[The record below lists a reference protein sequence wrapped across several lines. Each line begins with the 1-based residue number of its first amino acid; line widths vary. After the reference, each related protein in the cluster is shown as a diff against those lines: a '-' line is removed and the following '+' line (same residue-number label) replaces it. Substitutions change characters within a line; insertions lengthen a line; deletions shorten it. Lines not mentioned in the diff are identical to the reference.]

1 MYIITYN
8 AGKTKKIRRINM
20 ANFDISKK
28 SIKAIDKKA
37 YVCYNRITPKGRRF
51 MFMVN
56 RNKLKRSWKK
66 ALVGWFLVMIT
77 GVGVIMPV
85 VNTVGEAYADPVE
98 TTTETTTETSTSI
111 SDLTTDGCK
120 SSLGEIG
127 WYACPITKK
136 VTEATDWLYEKIQ
149 GILAVDPIETGSPI
163 HTIWD
168 YCRGLTN
175 IVFIIFLLVVIYSQ
189 ITGVG
194 ISNYGIKKVL
204 PKMIMVAILVNL
216 SFLICQVLVDA
227 SNIIGASLRGVFT
240 SVEQAAITAANGGT
254 EVSATEAAI
263 AESDMYSAI
272 VAGSTLTILG
282 GVVAFET
289 GAIWMLIPMALGAL
303 VAVVTGLITIA
314 LRQAVVALLVMISPL
329 AMVAYMLPNTEKL
342 FQKWKKLLQ
351 QMLVFYPM
359 FSLLFG
365 ASSLAGF
372 AIIASATDGFG
383 VLLGTAVQIF
393 PLFFSWK
400 MMKMSGTFLGDI
412 NTRMRS
418 LAAGPLARNRAWA
431 SSHRDNTRAKMLASG
446 RAVTPSLRL
455 MQFVSNRK
463 VAREAET
470 AENAELA
477 KNRGLAYRAGR
488 NYDKN
493 GVPTRRGERA
503 YLNQARSLEYQQA
516 IERDKNNMDKGLG
529 QLAAV
534 STHGSVAKK
543 ARLDQ
548 LDNRIV
554 RASDNLKIEQARG
567 EKITYENAES
577 FHNRMDAAI
586 NAHFDDLHAGE
597 KTYRQHEM
605 SDAERA
611 SARARYA
618 AANRIMEG
626 NLSDIQFAAANAAHG
641 YDTQKKII
649 ETKMGKYFDMTPP
662 SKDLEY
668 RLTEM
673 TKSANAAA
681 QIDSILPG
689 LKIMN
694 QRGDTDE
701 VRRQVENILNSG
713 DGIQLGTHASQ
724 ALASFLMFDVKDS
737 DPFLRRFG
745 KYINLETAQV
755 YNKNKRQNARLSL
768 DEYVTGEYEDWD
780 AETHARVVRKSKKG
794 MTTLLEGT
802 PLDNLERTAFDNVD
816 EMIRNAYTTDG
827 KLDVHKYL
835 AKREELEKAIGP
847 AFISSSLKYLSGS
860 EQLKNAVTF
869 LTGYKGDTPRWQD
882 EGDALY
888 GSDEAEPYFRRKT
901 MEYLKS
907 QTPVQIFGLRSD
919 YYNPLMEHLSREYEE
934 ADTTGWSAE
943 AIDERNEYMREL
955 AEVQTRYGDLPAEEA
970 QQRREA
976 DRKALKDK
984 LAGAQFRQIL
994 DSKGVLGQI
1003 YETRKSGA
1011 ANGAKHWV
1019 RGWLDLDNEVKIN
1032 RYLGKLKSEQK
1043 QKQKEEDKLK
1053 KQRGEADAHEEG
1065 TSISGGFDET
1075 DRATLRA
1082 QVEQLWNSLRG
1093 MDGESFY
1100 RESVELIRKELQ
1112 GMSGQILKKYEEFY
1126 KDSDGGVDKWALKNK
1141 LDDLVNDPENYK

>member
-1 MYIITYN
+1 MC
-8 AGKTKKIRRINM
+8 M
-20 ANFDISKK
+20 VSK
-28 SIKAIDKKA
+28 
-37 YVCYNRITPKGRRF
+37 
-51 MFMVN
+51 
-56 RNKLKRSWKK
+56 NKLKMSLKK
-66 ALVGWFLVMIT
+66 ALVGLFLVMIT
-77 GVGVIMPV
+77 GVGAIIPAVM
-85 VNTVGEAYADPVE
+85 TAGEAYADPVDTTD
-98 TTTETTTETSTSI
+98 TTTETTTTETSTSI

-149 GILAVDPIETGSPI
+149 GILVVDPIETNSPI

-204 PKMIMVAILVNL
+204 PKMIVVAILVNL
-216 SFLICQVLVDA
+216 SFLICQVLVDT
-227 SNIIGASLRGVFT
+227 SNIIGTSLREVFT
-240 SVEQAAITAANGGT
+240 TVEQAAITAANGDST
-254 EVSATEAAI
+254 VSATEAAI

-272 VAGSTLTILG
+272 VTGSTLTVLG
-282 GVVAFET
+282 GVIAFET

-314 LRQAVVALLVMISPL
+314 LRQAVVALLVMVSPL

-412 NTRMRS
+412 NTRMHA
-418 LAAGPLARNRAWA
+418 LAAGPLAKNRAWA
-431 SSHRDNTRAKMLASG
+431 SSHRDNTRARMLASG
-446 RAVTPSLRL
+446 RATTPSLRL
-455 MQFVSNRK
+455 MQFVANRK
-463 VAREAET
+463 VAREADT
-470 AENAELA
+470 AEHAELA

-493 GVPTRRGERA
+493 GVPTRRGERT
-503 YLNQARSLEYQQA
+503 YRNQARSLEYQQV

-534 STHGSVAKK
+534 KAHGSAAKR

-567 EKITYENAES
+567 EKITYENAEG

-586 NAHFDDLHAGE
+586 NSHFDDLHAGE

-605 SDAERA
+605 SETDRV

-626 NLSDIQFAAANAAHG
+626 NLADIQFAAANAAHG

-649 ETKMGKYFDMTPP
+649 ETKMQKYFDMTPP

-701 VRRQVENILNSG
+701 VRRQIENILSSG
-713 DGIQLGTHASQ
+713 NGIQLGTHASQ
-724 ALASFLMFDVKDS
+724 SLASFLMFDVKDS

-768 DEYVTGEYEDWD
+768 EEYVTGEYEDWD
-780 AETHARVVRKSKKG
+780 AGHNKVAGKSKKDM
-794 MTTLLEGT
+794 MTLMEGT
-802 PLDNLERTAFDNVD
+802 PLDNLERTAFANVD
-816 EMIRNAYTTDG
+816 EMLRNAYTTNG

-835 AKREELEKAIGP
+835 TRREKLEQAIAP
-847 AFISSSLKYLSGS
+847 AFISASLKYPSGS
-860 EQLKNAVTF
+860 EQLKNAVSF
-869 LTGYKGDTPRWQD
+869 LTGYDGNTPKWED
-882 EGDALY
+882 EKNPLY
-888 GSDEAEPYFRRKT
+888 GSEEAEAYFRRKT
-901 MEYLKS
+901 IEYLKN
-907 QTPVQIFGLRSD
+907 QTPVQILGLRSD
-919 YYNPLMEHLSREYEE
+919 YHDGLREHLADAFNLNKDADLSEEELEARREYEKE
-934 ADTTGWSAE
+934 VSRIQTQYGDE
-943 AIDERNEYMREL
+943 PIDEAKEKRDAEMR
-955 AEVQTRYGDLPAEEA
+955 AA
-970 QQRREA
+970 RE
-976 DRKALKDK
+976 KI
-984 LAGAQFRQIL
+984 AGAQFRKMLKEKGIL
-994 DSKGVLGQI
+994 EQI
-1003 YETRKSGA
+1003 YRTRRSGA

-1019 RGWLDLDNEVKIN
+1019 RGWLELDNEAKIS
-1032 RYLGKLKSEQK
+1032 RYLGKLKAEQK
-1043 QKQKEEDKLK
+1043 REQREEDRLK
-1053 KQRGEADAHEEG
+1053 KQSSETELGDSGAGRIYTESDREVYQAEMNKVLNEHKNDELEDFFDATRAKLEEWFPGDYFVEAYKQYYEDNEEYL
-1065 TSISGGFDET
+1065 SNSDLYEWIQEMLNDLDEYPGNR
-1075 DRATLRA
+1075 DR
-1082 QVEQLWNSLRG
+1082 
-1093 MDGESFY
+1093 
-1100 RESVELIRKELQ
+1100 K
-1112 GMSGQILKKYEEFY
+1112 
-1126 KDSDGGVDKWALKNK
+1126 
-1141 LDDLVNDPENYK
+1141 

>member
-1 MYIITYN
+1 MC
-8 AGKTKKIRRINM
+8 M
-20 ANFDISKK
+20 VSK
-28 SIKAIDKKA
+28 
-37 YVCYNRITPKGRRF
+37 
-51 MFMVN
+51 
-56 RNKLKRSWKK
+56 NKLKMSLKK
-66 ALVGWFLVMIT
+66 ALVGLFLVMIT
-77 GVGVIMPV
+77 GVGAIMPAMM
-85 VNTVGEAYADPVE
+85 TTGEVYADPVNTTD
-98 TTTETTTETSTSI
+98 TTTETTTTTETSTSI

-149 GILAVDPIETGSPI
+149 GILAVDPIEADSPI

-204 PKMIMVAILVNL
+204 PKMIVVAILVNL

-240 SVEQAAITAANGGT
+240 SVEEAAITAANGDT
-254 EVSATEAAI
+254 AVSATEAAI

-272 VAGSTLTILG
+272 VTGSTLTVLG

-289 GAIWMLIPMALGAL
+289 GAIWMLIPMALGAI

-412 NTRMRS
+412 NTRMRT
-418 LAAGPLARNRAWA
+418 LAAGPLAKNRAWA

-446 RAVTPSLRL
+446 RAITPSLRL

-503 YLNQARSLEYQQA
+503 YLNQARSLEYKQA

-534 STHGSVAKK
+534 NTYGSDAKK
-543 ARLDQ
+543 ARLEQ

-554 RASDNLKIEQARG
+554 RASDKLKIEQARG

-605 SDAERA
+605 SEADRA

-626 NLSDIQFAAANAAHG
+626 NLADIQFAAANAAHG

-649 ETKMGKYFDMTPP
+649 ETKMQKYFDMTPP
-662 SKDLEY
+662 TKDVVM
-668 RLTEM
+668 RLKELSTRYEM
-673 TKSANAAA
+673 NDDGTFKVKAADN
-681 QIDSILPG
+681 IDEIVSGMRVL
-689 LKIMN
+689 N
-694 QRGDTDE
+694 QRGDTDL
-701 VRRQVENILNSG
+701 VKDILNDLTNKQYG
-713 DGIQLGTHASQ
+713 GIQLGSHASQ
-724 ALASFLMFDVKDS
+724 ALASFLMFEVKDN

-745 KYINLETAQV
+745 KYINLETARAYNNNERQV
-755 YNKNKRQNARLSL
+755 MNVTY
-768 DEYVTGEYEDWD
+768 DEYIKGYHEGEPSGRMY
-780 AETHARVVRKSKKG
+780 AKKG
-794 MTTLLEGT
+794 MRQLMEGT
-802 PLDNLERTAFDNVD
+802 SLDNIERTALSNLDD
-816 EMIRNAYTTDG
+816 SLKEAYGYKEGGGDW
-827 KLDVHKYL
+827 DVAGYL
-835 AKREELEKAIGP
+835 KKREEIQTAFEP
-847 AFISSSLKYLSGS
+847 AFLSASLKWMSGS
-860 EQLKNAVTF
+860 EQINSAVKFWTGFELKQKKEDGKLVVDKNGDPEYDLTPIWKDKTF
-869 LTGYKGDTPRWQD
+869 AGHEEEVEKYYRRKAGDYLKDQTTGQILGMRTDYRDAMMEHLLADYFENNPEEKKKFDD
-882 EGDALY
+882 EVAKIQTKY
-888 GSDEAEPYFRRKT
+888 GNESLDEAEKLCAKDLKKLKMEAVKKPVRKILGETGKLEQMYRTRR
-901 MEYLKS
+901 
-907 QTPVQIFGLRSD
+907 
-919 YYNPLMEHLSREYEE
+919 
-934 ADTTGWSAE
+934 
-943 AIDERNEYMREL
+943 
-955 AEVQTRYGDLPAEEA
+955 
-970 QQRREA
+970 
-976 DRKALKDK
+976 
-984 LAGAQFRQIL
+984 
-994 DSKGVLGQI
+994 
-1003 YETRKSGA
+1003 SGA
-1011 ANGAKHWV
+1011 ANNAKDWL
-1019 RGWLDLDNEVKIN
+1019 RGWVGLDDEAEMDKEVEFYRQLRRQQRI
-1032 RYLGKLKSEQK
+1032 E
-1043 QKQKEEDKLK
+1043 
-1053 KQRGEADAHEEG
+1053 RGEADPDVEYRRTRVYGGEQEG
-1065 TSISGGFDET
+1065 YFSDEL
-1075 DRATLRA
+1075 DAFWKENQDMGADEFYDSAT
-1082 QVEQLWNSLRG
+1082 
-1093 MDGESFY
+1093 
-1100 RESVELIRKELQ
+1100 ELIDGWFGENTQSIMKMKFDR
-1112 GMSGQILKKYEEFY
+1112 FY
-1126 KDSDGGVDKWALKNK
+1126 KDGVDNGRITAHELKEYLEGLVHD
-1141 LDDLVNDPENYK
+1141 LDSYPDA

>member
-1 MYIITYN
+1 MC
-8 AGKTKKIRRINM
+8 M
-20 ANFDISKK
+20 VSK
-28 SIKAIDKKA
+28 
-37 YVCYNRITPKGRRF
+37 
-51 MFMVN
+51 
-56 RNKLKRSWKK
+56 NKLKMSLKK
-66 ALVGWFLVMIT
+66 ALVGLFLVMIT
-77 GVGVIMPV
+77 GVGAMMPAMM
-85 VNTVGEAYADPVE
+85 TTGEVHADPVD
-98 TTTETTTETSTSI
+98 TTDTTTTTETSTSI

-149 GILAVDPIETGSPI
+149 GILAVDPIEADSPI

-204 PKMIMVAILVNL
+204 PKMIVVAILVNL

-240 SVEQAAITAANGGT
+240 SVEEAAITAANGDT
-254 EVSATEAAI
+254 AVSATEAAI

-272 VAGSTLTILG
+272 VTGSTLTVLG

-289 GAIWMLIPMALGAL
+289 GAIWMLIPMALGAI

-412 NTRMRS
+412 NTRMQT
-418 LAAGPLARNRAWA
+418 LAAGPLAKNRAWA

-446 RAVTPSLRL
+446 RAMTPSLRL

-534 STHGSVAKK
+534 NTHGSAAKK
-543 ARLDQ
+543 ARLEQ

-554 RASDNLKIEQARG
+554 RASDKLKIEQARG
-567 EKITYENAES
+567 EKITYENAEG

-605 SDAERA
+605 SEADRA

-618 AANRIMEG
+618 AANQIMEG
-626 NLSDIQFAAANAAHG
+626 NLADIQFAAANAAHG

-649 ETKMGKYFDMTPP
+649 ETKMQKYFDMTPP

-701 VRRQVENILNSG
+701 VRRQIENILNSG

-724 ALASFLMFDVKDS
+724 SLASFLMFDVKDS

-780 AETHARVVRKSKKG
+780 AEHNKVIRKSKKG
-794 MTTLLEGT
+794 MITLMEGT
-802 PLDNLERTAFDNVD
+802 PLDNLERTAFANVD
-816 EMIRNAYTTDG
+816 EMLRNAYTTDG

-835 AKREELEKAIGP
+835 ARREKLEQAMAP
-847 AFISSSLKYLSGS
+847 AFISASLKYSSGS
-860 EQLKNAVTF
+860 EQLKNAVSF
-869 LTGYKGDTPRWQD
+869 LTGYDGNVPKWKNKEDP
-882 EGDALY
+882 LY
-888 GSDEAEPYFRRKT
+888 GSEEAERYFRRKT
-901 MEYLKS
+901 MEYLKN

-919 YYNPLMEHLSREYEE
+919 YHDALLEHLAKEYEE
-934 ADTTGWSAE
+934 TDTTGWSKE
-943 AIDERNEYMREL
+943 AIEERNEYMRQL
-955 AEVQTRYGDLPAEEA
+955 AEIQTRYGDLPAEEA
-970 QQRREA
+970 QRKREA
-976 DRKALKDK
+976 DKQALKDK
-984 LAGAQFRQIL
+984 MAGAEFRQVL
-994 DSKGVLGQI
+994 ESKGMLGQI
-1003 YETRKSGA
+1003 YTTRKSGA

-1019 RGWLDLDNEVKIN
+1019 RGWLELDNEVKVN
-1032 RYLGKLKSEQK
+1032 KYLGKMNAEQK
-1043 QKQKEEDKLK
+1043 RKQKEEDRLK
-1053 KQRGEADAHEEG
+1053 RQRAEADTHDDNAG
-1065 TSISGGFDET
+1065 ISGGFDDT
-1075 DRATLRA
+1075 DRASLSA
-1082 QVEQLWNSLRG
+1082 YVEQLRDSSRG
-1093 MDGESFY
+1093 MDGEGFY
-1100 RESVELIRKELQ
+1100 EESVELIREKLQ
-1112 GMSGQILKKYEEFY
+1112 GMSELILKKYEDFY
-1126 KDSDGGVDKWALKNK
+1126 KSFDGGADMQTLAEK
-1141 LDDLVNDPENYK
+1141 LIDLVNDPENY

>member
-1 MYIITYN
+1 MC
-8 AGKTKKIRRINM
+8 M
-20 ANFDISKK
+20 VSK
-28 SIKAIDKKA
+28 
-37 YVCYNRITPKGRRF
+37 
-51 MFMVN
+51 
-56 RNKLKRSWKK
+56 NKLKMSLKK
-66 ALVGWFLVMIT
+66 ALVGLFLVMIT
-77 GVGVIMPV
+77 GVGAIMPV
-85 VNTVGEAYADPVE
+85 MKTTGEVYADPVDTTDTTTE
-98 TTTETTTETSTSI
+98 TTTETTTTETSTSI

-149 GILAVDPIETGSPI
+149 GILAVDPIEADSPI

-204 PKMIMVAILVNL
+204 PKMIVVAILVNL

-227 SNIIGASLRGVFT
+227 SNIIGTSLRGVFT
-240 SVEQAAITAANGGT
+240 SVEEAAITAANGDT
-254 EVSATEAAI
+254 AVSATEAAI

-272 VAGSTLTILG
+272 VTGSTLTVLG

-289 GAIWMLIPMALGAL
+289 GAIWMLIPMALGAI

-412 NTRMRS
+412 NTRMRT
-418 LAAGPLARNRAWA
+418 LAAGPLAKNRAWA
-431 SSHRDNTRAKMLASG
+431 TSHRDNTRAKMLASG
-446 RAVTPSLRL
+446 RATTPSLRL

-503 YLNQARSLEYQQA
+503 YLNQARALEYQQA

-534 STHGSVAKK
+534 KTYGSDAKK
-543 ARLDQ
+543 ARLGQ

-554 RASDNLKIEQARG
+554 QASDKLKIEQARG

-605 SDAERA
+605 SEADRA

-626 NLSDIQFAAANAAHG
+626 NLADIQFAVANAAHG

-649 ETKMGKYFDMTPP
+649 ETKMQKYFDMTPP

-673 TKSANAAA
+673 TKLTAKQLEDGKKAADN
-681 QIDSILPG
+681 IDSIIPAFRIL
-689 LKIMN
+689 N
-694 QRGDTDE
+694 QRGDVDTLKDQMNNLLD
-701 VRRQVENILNSG
+701 VNVG
-713 DGIQLGTHASQ
+713 GGIKLGTHASQ
-724 ALASFLMFDVKDS
+724 ALASFLMFEVKGS
-737 DPFLRRFG
+737 DPTLRRFG
-745 KYINLETAQV
+745 KYINLETARAFNENERQV
-755 YNKNKRQNARLSL
+755 ANVTY
-768 DEYVTGEYEDWD
+768 DEYIKGYHDGEPITKENPTGRMY
-780 AETHARVVRKSKKG
+780 AKKSILK
-794 MTTLLEGT
+794 LLEGT
-802 PLDNLERTAFDNVD
+802 SLDDIERPALQSLDDSLKRAYGYDGTNKEWDVEGYLKRREAVQTAF
-816 EMIRNAYTTDG
+816 E
-827 KLDVHKYL
+827 
-835 AKREELEKAIGP
+835 P
-847 AFISSSLKYLSGS
+847 AFLSASLKWMSGS
-860 EQLKNAVTF
+860 EQINSAVKF
-869 LTGYKGDTPRWQD
+869 WTGYELKQKKKDGKLVIDKNGDPVYDLTPVW
-882 EGDALY
+882 EGKEFAGHEEEVKKY
-888 GSDEAEPYFRRKT
+888 YQRKAT
-901 MEYLKS
+901 DYLKD
-907 QTPVQIFGLRSD
+907 QTTGQILGMRTD
-919 YYNPLMEHLSREYEE
+919 YRDAMMEHLLASYFEQNPDAEREFN
-934 ADTTGWSAE
+934 DRVAE
-943 AIDERNEYMREL
+943 I
-955 AEVQTRYGDLPAEEA
+955 QTRYGDKGLEEA
-970 QQRREA
+970 EKLRAKDLKSLKMEVV
-976 DRKALKDK
+976 RKPVRKILGETGK
-984 LAGAQFRQIL
+984 LEQMYR
-994 DSKGVLGQI
+994 S
-1003 YETRKSGA
+1003 RKSGA
-1011 ANGAKHWV
+1011 ANNAKDWL
-1019 RGWLDLDNEVKIN
+1019 RGWVGLDDENEM
-1032 RYLGKLKSEQK
+1032 Y
-1043 QKQKEEDKLK
+1043 KE
-1053 KQRGEADAHEEG
+1053 
-1065 TSISGGFDET
+1065 I
-1075 DRATLRA
+1075 
-1082 QVEQLWNSLRG
+1082 
-1093 MDGESFY
+1093 
-1100 RESVELIRKELQ
+1100 
-1112 GMSGQILKKYEEFY
+1112 KKYERQRRKKAEELAQKRKDGEPEPENSGVGRIYTESDKENYQAEMNKILNEHKNDELEDFFDATKAKLEEWFPGDYFVEAYKQYYEDNEEFLSNGDLY
-1126 KDSDGGVDKWALKNK
+1126 GWIQDV
-1141 LDDLVNDPENYK
+1141 LDDLDEYPGNRDRK

>member
-1 MYIITYN
+1 MC
-8 AGKTKKIRRINM
+8 M
-20 ANFDISKK
+20 VSK
-28 SIKAIDKKA
+28 
-37 YVCYNRITPKGRRF
+37 
-51 MFMVN
+51 
-56 RNKLKRSWKK
+56 NKLKMSLKK
-66 ALVGWFLVMIT
+66 ALVGLFLVMIT
-77 GVGVIMPV
+77 GVGAIMPAMMTTEEV
-85 VNTVGEAYADPVE
+85 YADPVDTTDTATE
-98 TTTETTTETSTSI
+98 TTTETTTTTETSTSI

-149 GILAVDPIETGSPI
+149 GILAVDPIEADSPI

-204 PKMIMVAILVNL
+204 PKMIVVAILVNL

-240 SVEQAAITAANGGT
+240 SVEEAAITAANGDT
-254 EVSATEAAI
+254 AVSATEAAI

-272 VAGSTLTILG
+272 VTGSTLTVLG

-289 GAIWMLIPMALGAL
+289 GAIWMLIPMALGAI

-412 NTRMRS
+412 NTRMRT
-418 LAAGPLARNRAWA
+418 LAAGPLAKNRAWA

-446 RAVTPSLRL
+446 RAITPSLRL

-463 VAREAET
+463 VAREEET

-503 YLNQARSLEYQQA
+503 YLNQARSLEYKQA

-534 STHGSVAKK
+534 KTHGNAAKQ
-543 ARLDQ
+543 ARLEQ

-554 RASDNLKIEQARG
+554 RASDKLKIEQARG

-605 SDAERA
+605 SEADRA

-626 NLSDIQFAAANAAHG
+626 NLADIQFAAANAAHG

-649 ETKMGKYFDMTPP
+649 ETKMQKYFDMTPP

-701 VRRQVENILNSG
+701 VRRQIENILNSG

-724 ALASFLMFDVKDS
+724 SLASFLMFDVKDS

-780 AETHARVVRKSKKG
+780 AEHNKVIRKSKKG
-794 MTTLLEGT
+794 MTTLMEGT
-802 PLDNLERTAFDNVD
+802 PLDNLERTAFANVD
-816 EMIRNAYTTDG
+816 EMLRNAYTTDG

-835 AKREELEKAIGP
+835 ARREKLEQAMAP
-847 AFISSSLKYLSGS
+847 AFISASLKYSSGS
-860 EQLKNAVTF
+860 EQLKNAVSF
-869 LTGYKGDTPRWQD
+869 LTGYDGNVPKWKND
-882 EGDALY
+882 EDPLY
-888 GSDEAEPYFRRKT
+888 GSEEAEGYFRRKT
-901 MEYLKS
+901 MEYLKN

-919 YYNPLMEHLSREYEE
+919 YHDALLEHLAKEYEE
-934 ADTTGWSAE
+934 TDTTGWSEE
-943 AIDERNEYMREL
+943 AIEERNEYMREL
-955 AEVQTRYGDLPAEEA
+955 AEIQTRYGELPAEEA
-970 QQRREA
+970 QRKREA
-976 DRKALKDK
+976 DKQALKDK
-984 LAGAQFRQIL
+984 MAGAEFRQVL
-994 DSKGVLGQI
+994 ESKGMLGQI
-1003 YETRKSGA
+1003 YTTRKSGA

-1019 RGWLDLDNEVKIN
+1019 RGWLELDNEVKVN
-1032 RYLGKLKSEQK
+1032 RYLGKMNAEQK
-1043 QKQKEEDKLK
+1043 RKQKEEDRLK
-1053 KQRGEADAHEEG
+1053 RQRAEADAHDDNVE
-1065 TSISGGFDET
+1065 ISGGFDDT
-1075 DRATLRA
+1075 DRAVLRTR
-1082 QVEQLWNSLRG
+1082 VEQLWNSSRG
-1093 MDGESFY
+1093 MDSESFY
-1100 RESVELIRKELQ
+1100 NESSELIREQLQ
-1112 GMSGQILKKYEEFY
+1112 GMSGLILKKYEDFY
-1126 KDSDGGVDKWALKNK
+1126 KSFDDGVDSQTLADELIK
-1141 LDDLVNDPENYK
+1141 LVDDPENYS